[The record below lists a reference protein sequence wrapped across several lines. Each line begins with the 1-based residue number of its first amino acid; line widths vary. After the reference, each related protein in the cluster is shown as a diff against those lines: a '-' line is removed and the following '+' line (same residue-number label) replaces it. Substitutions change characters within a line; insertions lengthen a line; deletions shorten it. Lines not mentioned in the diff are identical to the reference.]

1 MALIYEEKP
10 IPEGLPKWKLDDIAR
25 LRGKFVTDTYPKA
38 GVLYWASND
47 RPVPT
52 DVFRDAL
59 CEPTAKQV
67 AAYDADTQA
76 ALAAYREARRNI
88 SPEQA
93 AEEAYERRAAFGA
106 GVELVDVITGER
118 YVS

>member
-1 MALIYEEKP
+1 MTLIYEEKP
-10 IPEGLPKWKLDDIAR
+10 IPEGLPQWKLDDIAR
-25 LRGKFVTDTYPKA
+25 LRGKFVTNTYPQD
-38 GVLYWASND
+38 GVLYWATND
-47 RPVPT
+47 RPVPP

-67 AAYDADTQA
+67 AAHDAAIQA

-93 AEEAYERRAAFGA
+93 AEEAFERRAAFGA
-106 GVELVDVITGER
+106 GVEIVDIITGER
-118 YVS
+118 HVT